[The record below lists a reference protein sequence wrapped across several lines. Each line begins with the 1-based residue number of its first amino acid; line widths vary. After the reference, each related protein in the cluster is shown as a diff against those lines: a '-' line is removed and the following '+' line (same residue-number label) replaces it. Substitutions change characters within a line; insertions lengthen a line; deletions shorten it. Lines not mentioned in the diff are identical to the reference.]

1 MDSSVTVAV
10 KPVSAELP
18 FGAGSWGVRV
28 RAASRLSFT
37 LIDLNGEGGRRNGMA
52 SMSLRDPSFQAVV
65 RPGPQ
70 VAVVENDG
78 RARHVTEIIEFL
90 EALSGRWR
98 TPSAEVVLEHSL
110 PAHSGFGS
118 KTTTLLAIGK
128 AYAQLS
134 GRAAT
139 TEELA
144 QTAGRAGT
152 SGASVNLIDAG
163 GFLIDGG
170 HANPRD
176 FDEDPQRYLVPSRF
190 AGAARKPP
198 PLVSMPF
205 PPWPILIFLG
215 VGTEL
220 SGAPELDWFRE
231 TLPIPVEEAQRTAHH
246 MLMHMAPAVA
256 ESDYG
261 AFCEAL
267 NVLTYEHHYKQEQI
281 EVQSDEIK
289 TIFREARKAE
299 QIDAIGLSV
308 TGPMCFAFSRCPA
321 EAVAWVE
328 SLRSRGLVGEHW
340 WSCAQNH
347 PIVLEG
353 VPA

>member
-1 MDSSVTVAV
+1 MNSTVMAA
-10 KPVSAELP
+10 PELHRADLP
-18 FGAGSWGVRV
+18 FGAGCWGVRV
-28 RAASRLSFT
+28 RAAGRLSFT
-37 LIDLNGEGGRRNGMA
+37 LIDLNGNGGRRNGMA

-65 RPGPQ
+65 RPADR
-70 VAVVENDG
+70 VAVVDDDG
-78 RARHVTEIIEFL
+78 RARHVAEIVEFL
-90 EALSGRWR
+90 RALRKRWQ
-98 TPSAEVVLEHSL
+98 TPPAEVVVEQPL
-110 PAHSGFGS
+110 PAHTGFGS

-128 AYAQLS
+128 AYMQLC
-134 GRAAT
+134 GRVSS

-170 HANPRD
+170 HANPPD
-176 FDEDPQRYLVPSRF
+176 FGEDPQRYLVPSRF

-231 TLPIPVEEAQRTAHH
+231 TLPIPVEEARRTAHH

-261 AFCEAL
+261 AFCDAL

-281 EVQSDEIK
+281 AVQSEEIK
-289 TIFREARKAE
+289 TVFREARDAAE
-299 QIDAIGLSV
+299 IDAIGLSV
-308 TGPMCFAFSRCPA
+308 TGPMCFAFSRRPA
-321 EAVAWVE
+321 DAVAWVE
-328 SLRSRGLVGEHW
+328 SLRSRGLVREHW

-347 PIVLEG
+347 PVVLEG